1 MAHDHRHETGLQA
14 GSQTRPIAITL
25 VLVVLYMGLEVVGG
39 IVSGSLALL
48 ADAGHMLSDAG
59 ALALTLFALR
69 VARRR
74 ATAERT
80 YGYYRAEIL
89 AALANGATLVAIAI
103 YIFVEAFE
111 RFRDPPQVQGPL
123 MLAVACGGLLVNGAG
138 LWILRRGREG
148 NLNVRGA
155 WLHVLTDALGSIQAI
170 VAGALIWAFAWNW
183 IDPVASVLIGLLVI
197 YSSWSLIAQSVAVLM
212 EGAPGNVKVDDVR
225 AALLDL
231 PDVSSVHD
239 LHVWTITSGFVA
251 LSAHVTCADPTKRD
265 VVLASAQRVL
275 AERFGIQHS
284 TIQID
289 RDPTCDG
296 VAHATQDP
304 PIRQSH

>member
-14 GSQTRPIAITL
+14 GSQSQPIAITL
-25 VLVVLYMGLEVVGG
+25 VLVVLYMGFEVVGG
-39 IVSGSLALL
+39 ILSGSLALL

-59 ALALTLFALR
+59 ALALTLFAMK
-69 VARRR
+69 VARRGP
-74 ATAERT
+74 TAERT

-111 RFRDPPQVQGPL
+111 RFRDPPEVQGPL

-138 LWILRRGREG
+138 LWLLRRGREG

-183 IDPVASVLIGLLVI
+183 VDPLASVLIGLLVI
-197 YSSWSLIAQSVAVLM
+197 YSSWSLIAQSVTVLM

-225 AALLDL
+225 AALLNL
-231 PDVSSVHD
+231 PNVSSVHD

-251 LSAHVTCADPTKRD
+251 LSAHVTCAEPAKRD
-265 VVLASAQRVL
+265 DVLQSAQRVL
-275 AERFGIQHS
+275 AERFGIRHS

-289 RDPTCDG
+289 RDPSCDS
-296 VAHATQDP
+296 VAHATP
-304 PIRQSH
+304 

>member
-14 GSQTRPIAITL
+14 GGQSRPIAITL

-59 ALALTLFALR
+59 ALALTLFALK

-111 RFRDPPQVQGPL
+111 RFRDPPEVQGPL
-123 MLAVACGGLLVNGAG
+123 TLAVACGGLLVNGAG
-138 LWILRRGREG
+138 LWFLRRGRDV

-170 VAGALIWAFAWNW
+170 AAGCVDLGIRMELGRSGRLCVDRPAGDLF
-183 IDPVASVLIGLLVI
+183 VLV
-197 YSSWSLIAQSVAVLM
+197 SDC
-212 EGAPGNVKVDDVR
+212 PGRRRPDGGSPRKR
-225 AALLDL
+225 KGGRSPLCTARPAA
-231 PDVSSVHD
+231 
-239 LHVWTITSGFVA
+239 
-251 LSAHVTCADPTKRD
+251 
-265 VVLASAQRVL
+265 RV
-275 AERFGIQHS
+275 ER
-284 TIQID
+284 
-289 RDPTCDG
+289 P
-296 VAHATQDP
+296 
-304 PIRQSH
+304 